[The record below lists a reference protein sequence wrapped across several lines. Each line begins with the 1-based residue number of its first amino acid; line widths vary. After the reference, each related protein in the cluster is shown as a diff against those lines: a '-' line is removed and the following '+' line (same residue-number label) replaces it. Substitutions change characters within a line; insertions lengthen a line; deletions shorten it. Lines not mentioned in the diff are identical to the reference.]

1 MVSFSWSTL
10 LLFCSNQ
17 IYVTLT
23 VSDLK
28 SVFDQAWEIQHHQC
42 DQAWEIQHHQSD
54 QAWEIQHNQWDQ
66 IRLVLKFLGSKFSY
80 KCGPN
85 ICQTPVFLKNVTF
98 LNKKLMLQRFGLLLQ
113 FSWATFYSIWSY
125 LMPFTVLRDTFYP
138 WYLLYKRGVRW
149 QATQLPYDC
158 D

>member
-42 DQAWEIQHHQSD
+42 DQAWEIQHHQC
-54 QAWEIQHNQWDQ
+54 DQ

-98 LNKKLMLQRFGLLLQ
+98 LNKKTDVATF
-113 FSWATFYSIWSY
+113 WATFAIQLGYFLFHLVILNAIHCPSWYILPVVLIVQTRSTMTSHTIAVRLRLENISY
-125 LMPFTVLRDTFYP
+125 RDGIF
-138 WYLLYKRGVRW
+138 
-149 QATQLPYDC
+149 
-158 D
+158 

>member
-42 DQAWEIQHHQSD
+42 
-54 QAWEIQHNQWDQ
+54 DQ